1 MGIMWGLVEFFQ
13 LRDWKILGRMIKE
26 LFGLKHIYTLFKNG
40 MAILPCDKLLIC
52 SFHWFVHACQI
63 KTAIYTSARTHTHTK
78 SIFGKIPFLWKPQSD
93 TDCLAA
99 QTAVKYQ
106 CHGWQIS
113 LLYLYSVW
121 RKTIWSN
128 ITIFPQSHF

>member
-1 MGIMWGLVEFFQ
+1 MWGLVEFFQ

-63 KTAIYTSARTHTHTK
+63 KTAIYTSARTHTQN
-78 SIFGKIPFLWKPQSD
+78 PFL
-93 TDCLAA
+93 
-99 QTAVKYQ
+99 VK
-106 CHGWQIS
+106 
-113 LLYLYSVW
+113 
-121 RKTIWSN
+121 
-128 ITIFPQSHF
+128 SHFYESHRVTPTVLQHRLLLSISVMVDK